1 MEDKIGKY
9 VFSFGAEYY
18 DVDTNFETIPQLAEH
33 INKYYSDSDKSSIF
47 VGKIKQRVYNKA
59 TAEDLTELIAERNDD
74 WPFDEVS
81 IFDRMKDGVL
91 KTLKEKLQEV
101 LDNYLNNQEVDYY
114 EVEHIPDEEKQQFLK
129 LLEPNPSV
137 CCLEKKIR

>member
-9 VFSFGAEYY
+9 VFSFSAEYY
-18 DVDTNFETIPQLAEH
+18 DVDTNFETISKLVEYV
-33 INKYYSDSDKSSIF
+33 NKHYSDSDSNSIY
-47 VGKIKQRVYNKA
+47 VGQIKQRVYNI
-59 TAEDLTELIAERNDD
+59 TTSEDIIELIIEKNDD
-74 WPFDEVS
+74 NWPFGEVC

-114 EVEHIPDEEKQQFLK
+114 EVEQIPDEEKQQFLK
-129 LLEPNPSV
+129 LLEPTPPAESK
-137 CCLEKKIR
+137 EAHE